1 MKMYLKDKPKPKK
14 KAKPKMRL
22 KGKNS
27 GTEDHDFYG
36 ETDKHGFK
44 NIKFYQEYK

>member
-22 KGKNS
+22 KGPGS

-36 ETDKHGFK
+36 KTDKPGFK
-44 NIKFYQEYK
+44 NIKFHKEYK